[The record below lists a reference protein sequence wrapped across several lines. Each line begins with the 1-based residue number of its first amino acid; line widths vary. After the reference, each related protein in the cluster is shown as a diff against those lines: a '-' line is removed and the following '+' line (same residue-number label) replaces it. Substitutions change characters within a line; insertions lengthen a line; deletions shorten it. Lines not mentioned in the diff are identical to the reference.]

1 MDLWDLLYGI
11 TCCRGDIRTLWAGI
25 IRNWIMTEISDVNEY
40 EHRFLRCN
48 IREALDI
55 ALDCRKFEIE
65 LYWKRANYFVIIIGA
80 IFIGYYTV
88 KSDLY
93 RQILSCLGYAVSF
106 GWICLNRG
114 SKFWQENWESNIKYL
129 CEINGTPIFNL
140 VRYGERKP
148 YLLMKSYPYS
158 VSRLNLLVSI
168 GVWLCWLLL
177 IIIGI
182 CYSWNLDH
190 SCHWKLMFGAKI
202 CVVVLSPILIH
213 YYGRGFMARSE
224 SHDAKMTKDIVIVTN
239 N

>member
-1 MDLWDLLYGI
+1 MK
-11 TCCRGDIRTLWAGI
+11 
-25 IRNWIMTEISDVNEY
+25 DVNDVHGY
-40 EHRFLRCN
+40 EHLFQRCN

-88 KSDLY
+88 KSDIY
-93 RQILSCLGYAVSF
+93 SQILSCLGYVVSF

-129 CEINGTPIFNL
+129 CEINGTPIFSL
-140 VRYGERKP
+140 VRNGERKP
-148 YLLMKSYPYS
+148 FLMMTSYPYS

-168 GVWLCWLLL
+168 VVWLCWLLL
-177 IIIGI
+177 IAIGI
-182 CYSWNLDH
+182 YYSWNMDH
-190 SCHWKLMFGAKI
+190 NWQWKLKI
-202 CVVVLSPILIH
+202 GVKVGVVFLSPFLIH
-213 YYGRGFMARSE
+213 YFGRGFMARSGNQDTNRVKE
-224 SHDAKMTKDIVIVTN
+224 IIKVIN

>member
-1 MDLWDLLYGI
+1 MMD
-11 TCCRGDIRTLWAGI
+11 
-25 IRNWIMTEISDVNEY
+25 EIKDVKEY
-40 EHRFLRCN
+40 EHQFQRCN

-80 IFIGYYTV
+80 IFIGFYTV

-93 RQILSCLGYAVSF
+93 CQILSCLGYAVSF

-148 YLLMKSYPYS
+148 YLLMMSYPYS

-168 GVWLCWLLL
+168 GVWLCWLIL
-177 IIIGI
+177 IAIGI
-182 CYSWNLDH
+182 YYSWDLHYN
-190 SCHWKLMFGAKI
+190 SQWKLVFWAKI

-213 YYGRGFMARSE
+213 YIGKGFMARSE
-224 SHDAKMTKDIVIVTN
+224 NQETQMAKVIVKVTN

>member
-1 MDLWDLLYGI
+1 MD
-11 TCCRGDIRTLWAGI
+11 
-25 IRNWIMTEISDVNEY
+25 EIKDVKEY
-40 EHRFLRCN
+40 EHQFLRCN

-93 RQILSCLGYAVSF
+93 CQILSCLGYAVSF

-140 VRYGERKP
+140 VRNGERKP
-148 YLLMKSYPYS
+148 YFFMTSYPYS

-168 GVWLCWLLL
+168 AVWLCWLIL
-177 IIIGI
+177 IAIGI
-182 CYSWNLDH
+182 YYSWDMDH
-190 SCHWKLMFGAKI
+190 NWKWGMVFAVKM
-202 CVVVLSPILIH
+202 CVVVFSPILIH
-213 YYGRGFMARSE
+213 YIGRGFMARNGSQD
-224 SHDAKMTKDIVIVTN
+224 SRMTKDIIKVIN